1 MSLSNILTVSLEWI
15 GSIVKNQPVAL
26 HQWWAYLQASEKV
39 LFVTNTKVTFRLTS
53 EYFHLKGHSSKNILQ
68 LPRVGVEGRS
78 ESGKL
83 VNSRKTVKIT
93 QTKTI
98 DSLVNDETKQD
109 LMQVTYKAI
118 QIVRCAPV
126 LAVLAVMHIS
136 CLLPDWQ
143 IAVGFAIAIVL
154 CLCF

>member
-1 MSLSNILTVSLEWI
+1 MSIPPGIWKS
-15 GSIVKNQPVAL
+15 
-26 HQWWAYLQASEKV
+26 YV

-83 VNSRKTVKIT
+83 VNSRRTVKIT
-93 QTKTI
+93 QTETI

-109 LMQVTYKAI
+109 LMQVTYKAK
-118 QIVRCAPV
+118 QIVTLHTSTVCTSFGGFGSNAYLLFAARLLLLGLHNCYIHFLILPSYCYFIWNLRPV
-126 LAVLAVMHIS
+126 VLKKFI
-136 CLLPDWQ
+136 
-143 IAVGFAIAIVL
+143 F
-154 CLCF
+154 

>member
-1 MSLSNILTVSLEWI
+1 MAISIQLPTRSHDTLSI
-15 GSIVKNQPVAL
+15 
-26 HQWWAYLQASEKV
+26 
-39 LFVTNTKVTFRLTS
+39 KVTFRLTS

-98 DSLVNDETKQD
+98 DWLVNDEAKQD

-118 QIVRCAPV
+118 QIVTLHTSTVCTSFGGFGSNA
-126 LAVLAVMHIS
+126 
-136 CLLPDWQ
+136 CLL
-143 IAVGFAIAIVL
+143 FAARLSLFGLQNCYISFCILQSHCYLFKIVSVL
-154 CLCF
+154 LFC

>member
-1 MSLSNILTVSLEWI
+1 M
-15 GSIVKNQPVAL
+15 
-26 HQWWAYLQASEKV
+26 
-39 LFVTNTKVTFRLTS
+39 TNSKDTFRLTS

-83 VNSRKTVKIT
+83 VNSRKKVKIT

-118 QIVRCAPV
+118 QIER
-126 LAVLAVMHIS
+126 
-136 CLLPDWQ
+136 
-143 IAVGFAIAIVL
+143 
-154 CLCF
+154 

>member
-1 MSLSNILTVSLEWI
+1 M
-15 GSIVKNQPVAL
+15 
-26 HQWWAYLQASEKV
+26 
-39 LFVTNTKVTFRLTS
+39 TFRLTS

-83 VNSRKTVKIT
+83 VNSRTTVKIT

-109 LMQVTYKAI
+109 LMQVTYKAK
-118 QIVRCAPV
+118 QIVTLHTSTVCTSFGGFGSNAY
-126 LAVLAVMHIS
+126 
-136 CLLPDWQ
+136 LL
-143 IAVGFAIAIVL
+143 FAARL
-154 CLCF
+154 LLLGLQNCTLSFSLPFY

>member
-1 MSLSNILTVSLEWI
+1 MSIPPGIWKS
-15 GSIVKNQPVAL
+15 
-26 HQWWAYLQASEKV
+26 YV

-83 VNSRKTVKIT
+83 VNSRKTVEIT

-98 DSLVNDETKQD
+98 DYLVNDETKQD
-109 LMQVTYKAI
+109 LMQVTYKAK
-118 QIVRCAPV
+118 QIVTLHTSTVCTSFGGFGSNAY
-126 LAVLAVMHIS
+126 
-136 CLLPDWQ
+136 LL
-143 IAVGFAIAIVL
+143 FAARLLLLGLKNFIL
-154 CLCF
+154 SFSTPFF